1 MPEQPVIGIDDI
13 PRRTMNA
20 LRRLREFILALPPK
34 AGNGQKVSSVRA
46 LELPPPIAP
55 WDRPSSRSANAER
68 SQPAFEIPEE
78 RHKQKPERSRI
89 CNLRWSNTTV
99 TLGETDFVRCRF
111 FRCKLIDDG
120 PFSMQNCFVEDCSIQ
135 TKIWK

>member
-1 MPEQPVIGIDDI
+1 
-13 PRRTMNA
+13 MNA

-55 WDRPSSRSANAER
+55 WDPLRSANAEKE
-68 SQPAFEIPEE
+68 QATFDGFEEHYK
-78 RHKQKPERSRI
+78 RKPERSRI

-111 FRCKLIDDG
+111 FRCRLIDDG
-120 PFSMQNCFVEDCSIQ
+120 PFSMEKCFLEECTIQ
-135 TKIWK
+135 TKTW